1 MKKFEVTNHEPSF
14 LPDGNWKLVWA
25 DEFDGTE
32 LDRTKWNFRLNFWGK
47 RFDAYTE
54 EGIVFD
60 GDSHIEL
67 HRVEKD
73 GYYVSPQL
81 QTGANSFDAPKDSEG
96 IWPIGTI
103 DSPKFE
109 HRYGYYE
116 CRCKFPKEPDVMWS
130 AFWLQSPSIG
140 MTYDPKWCGIE
151 NDIMENFFVGKAS
164 TGNIYGGFGQQY
176 VDEGRVY
183 YDLKNT
189 DDGWHYFGM
198 DWRPDGYTFYC
209 DGQEISRA
217 NEKVSSVPQFILLTT
232 EIRGYRAGTPLKV
245 GEHSVEYENIS
256 IGKIEKIR
264 DEFIDDAFI
273 VDFVRVFDR
282 VENNE

>member
-1 MKKFEVTNHEPSF
+1 MKKFEVANHEPSF
-14 LPDGNWKLVWA
+14 LPEGEWKLVWA

-32 LDRTKWNFRLNFWGK
+32 LDRTKWDFRLNFGGK
-47 RFDAYTE
+47 RFDAYTDD
-54 EGIVFD
+54 GVIVD
-60 GDSHIEL
+60 GNSHIEL
-67 HRVEKD
+67 HRVEKN
-73 GYYVSPQL
+73 GYYASPQL
-81 QTGANSFDAPKDSEG
+81 ATGANSFDAPKDSAG

-103 DSPKFE
+103 HPPKFE

-140 MTYDPKWCGIE
+140 MSYDPKWSGIE

-164 TGNIYGGFGQQY
+164 TGNIYGGYGKQY
-176 VDEGRVY
+176 TDEGRVAY
-183 YDLKNT
+183 SLKDT
-189 DDGWHYFGM
+189 DDWHYFGM
-198 DWRPDGYTFYC
+198 DWQPDGYTFYC
-209 DGQEISRA
+209 DGEVVSRA
-217 NEKVSSVPQFILLTT
+217 DKRVSSVPQFILLTT

-245 GEHSVEYENIS
+245 GEHSVEYENINV
-256 IGKIEKIR
+256 GKIEKVR

-282 VENNE
+282 IEK

>member
-1 MKKFEVTNHEPSF
+1 MKKFEVKNHEPSL
-14 LPDGNWKLVWA
+14 LPDGEWKLVWA

-164 TGNIYGGFGQQY
+164 TGNIYGGYGKQY

-209 DGQEISRA
+209 AGQEISRA
-217 NEKVSSVPQFILLTT
+217 
-232 EIRGYRAGTPLKV
+232 
-245 GEHSVEYENIS
+245 YE
-256 IGKIEKIR
+256 
-264 DEFIDDAFI
+264 
-273 VDFVRVFDR
+273 
-282 VENNE
+282 

>member
-164 TGNIYGGFGQQY
+164 TGNIYGGYGKQY

>member
-164 TGNIYGGFGQQY
+164 TGNIYGGYGKQY

-245 GEHSVEYENIS
+245 GEHSVEYKNKS